1 MLEPCVLG
9 SDCKAEGLSSLL
21 LLLLFFFFFFFFFF
35 FLFFFFFFFFFFFCG
50 VLGFV
55 SFDAGLQI

>member
-1 MLEPCVLG
+1 MCWEVIAKRK
-9 SDCKAEGLSSLL
+9 D
-21 LLLLFFFFFFFFFF
+21 
-35 FLFFFFFFFFFFFCG
+35 FLVCFCCCFFFFFFFFFFFCG

>member
-21 LLLLFFFFFFFFFF
+21 LLLLLLFFFCFFFFG
-35 FLFFFFFFFFFFFCG
+35 G

>member
-1 MLEPCVLG
+1 VCWEVVAKRKELPVC
-9 SDCKAEGLSSLL
+9 C
-21 LLLLFFFFFFFFFF
+21 F
-35 FLFFFFFFFFFFFCG
+35 FLG

>member
-1 MLEPCVLG
+1 VLG

-21 LLLLFFFFFFFFFF
+21 LLLLLLFFFCFFFFG
-35 FLFFFFFFFFFFFCG
+35 G